1 LQDYIWHNA
10 GFTLKTPL
18 PRQTA
23 GWLRHPFLIAA
34 PLQDWLVHCGS
45 LTRRLKQRC
54 RAFSVEKVS
63 TRIRPANPDEERE
76 LGLRRGQYAYVREVV
91 LYCDGQA
98 VVFAHSVIPLKN
110 LRGPWSSVTRL
121 GSRPLGEALFTNH
134 LVRRHP
140 LSHRTLHPHH
150 KLYRETGRAVA
161 VDDRAKLLARRSR
174 FSLKGR
180 ALMVTEVFLPAIL
193 DLGDDFH

>member
-1 LQDYIWHNA
+1 M
-10 GFTLKTPL
+10 

-23 GWLRHPFLIAA
+23 GWLRHPFLIPA

-54 RAFSVEKVS
+54 AKFSVEKVS
-63 TRIRPANPDEERE
+63 TKIRPANHDEERE
-76 LGLRRGQYAYVREVV
+76 LRLRRGQYAYVREVV

-98 VVFAHSVIPLKN
+98 VVFAHSVVPLKN
-110 LRGPWSSVTRL
+110 LRGPWNSVTRL
-121 GSRPLGEALFTNH
+121 GTRPLGEALFTNH

-140 LSHRTLHPHH
+140 LSYRALHPRN
-150 KLYRETGRAVA
+150 KLYQQTARAINLEHG
-161 VDDRAKLLARRSR
+161 AKLLARRSR
-174 FSLKGR
+174 FNLKGR

-193 DLGDDFH
+193 NVSDDSR

>member
-1 LQDYIWHNA
+1 M
-10 GFTLKTPL
+10 
-18 PRQTA
+18 
-23 GWLRHPFLIAA
+23 
-34 PLQDWLVHCGS
+34 QDWLVHCGS

-54 RAFSVEKVS
+54 SRFSVERVG

-98 VVFAHSVIPLKN
+98 VVFAHSVVPLKN
-110 LRGPWSSVTRL
+110 LRGPWNSVTRL
-121 GSRPLGEALFTNH
+121 GTRPLGEALFANH

-140 LSHRTLHPHH
+140 LSYRALHPRH
-150 KLYRETGRAVA
+150 KLHRQTASVVA
-161 VDDRAKLLARRSR
+161 LDDSAKLLARRSR

-180 ALMVTEVFLPAIL
+180 GLMVTEVFLPAIL
-193 DLGDDFH
+193 DVNDDSR